1 MPRPSSKNIRVD
13 FFQMTITPT
22 ETIASPLQGFRAIM
36 DGTIANHHDNGGYKR
51 EFYGLSNR
59 GAIGFCGS
67 LRKFRNDDLPK
78 ISSLGGTELDLPLI
92 DGQGLVEHN
101 CFVFFPRHSVI
112 AIHYNVHAN
121 HHTRLVDTL
130 IGLWGTRVELT
141 PLISA
146 DTFRRL
152 NQTGT
157 TLVEIEAKIP
167 KPQNPALLPDPDNFS
182 RHALDMLNLSDADNL
197 TFKVGID
204 QRYSGMN
211 RRLINS
217 LKNSIRTLSQYD
229 PQKLTAKIDE
239 NGIISPID
247 LIADRIKS
255 TQQVEATGRYIPRDT
270 LYNAIEQAYAEV
282 ENDINAYFATGETN

>member
-1 MPRPSSKNIRVD
+1 MSRPPFKNIRVD

-22 ETIASPLQGFRAIM
+22 ETIATPLQGFQAIM
-36 DGTIANHHDNGGYKR
+36 NETIVNHHDNGGYKR
-51 EFYGLSNR
+51 EFYDLTAR
-59 GAIGFCGS
+59 GAIGCCGS

-78 ISSLGGTELDLPLI
+78 ISSLGGIEIDLPLI

-101 CFVFFPRHSVI
+101 CFIFFQKYNVI
-112 AIHYNVHAN
+112 AIHYNIHAN
-121 HHTRLVDTL
+121 HHSRLADTL
-130 IGLWGTRVELT
+130 TALWATKVELT

-152 NQTGT
+152 NRTGT

-182 RHALDMLNLSDADNL
+182 RHALDMLNLSAADNL

-211 RRLINS
+211 RRLSNW
-217 LKNSIRTLSQYD
+217 LKNSVQKISQYD

-239 NGIISPID
+239 NGVISPID

-255 TQQVEATGRYIPRDT
+255 TQQVEATGRYISRET
-270 LYNAIEQAYAEV
+270 LYSAIERAYAEV
-282 ENDINAYFATGETN
+282 ESDIDAYFAADETN